1 MDALLVTNLELNENE
16 GIYKKIYAEAS
27 AIGKIVGRC
36 FLVTKKGAGALIV
49 NTKTGEKEET
59 SIPVLKFARRW
70 IVQNPIQL
78 LYIRLMIPSF
88 DLISLMKEARKRK
101 TKVYYEIP
109 TYPYYGEQYKAS
121 RKKYRAI
128 AKICIDVC
136 FSPLIKHF
144 ADSIVV
150 IISNSKVRLHKKMV
164 EITNGVNTDN
174 IQSKQYGKKNDD
186 VFRMVTVG
194 TLYPY
199 HGYDRVL
206 MGLKDCG
213 ENIEGTPIEFHVIGA
228 SPTINELKA
237 YVRNLGLKRVFF
249 HGMKTTEEL
258 NVMFDDFDIG
268 LGCLALHRRNADIDT
283 TLKIIEYY
291 CRGVPAVTSGKSPYK
306 DDRVTIRVN
315 DGEDSI
321 DIKKIYEQWKLI
333 DGEILESLS
342 ENAKK
347 EFSWNYIMK
356 DLLKN
361 IKENTG
367 ELEL

>member
-1 MDALLVTNLELNENE
+1 MDALFVTSLELNENE

-27 AIGKIVGRC
+27 AIGKKVGNC
-36 FLVTKKGAGALIV
+36 FLVTQKGAGALIV
-49 NTKTGEKEET
+49 NTSTGEKEE
-59 SIPVLKFARRW
+59 SNMPVLKFAKRW
-70 IVQNPIQL
+70 IVQKSTQL
-78 LYIRLMIPSF
+78 LYIRLMVPSF
-88 DLISLMKEARKRK
+88 DLISLMKEAQKRK

-128 AKICIDVC
+128 AKICIDAC
-136 FSPLIKHF
+136 FSPLIKHY

-150 IISNSKVRLHKKMV
+150 IRSNSRIKLHKKMV
-164 EITNGVNTDN
+164 EITNGVKTDN
-174 IQSKQYGKKNDD
+174 IKSRKYNIQKDN

-206 MGLKDCG
+206 AGLKECG
-213 ENIEGTPIEFHVIGA
+213 ENIDGIPVEFHVIGA
-228 SPTINELKA
+228 SQTINELKEYA
-237 YVRNLGLKRVFF
+237 HKLGLERVFF

-258 NVMFDDFDIG
+258 NIMYDEFDIG

-291 CRGVPAVTSGKSPYK
+291 CRGVPVVTSGKSPYIE
-306 DDRVTIRVN
+306 DDCVTITIP
-315 DGEDSI
+315 DGEDAI
-321 DIKKIYEQWKLI
+321 DIRQIYNMWKNIDKSKLI
-333 DGEILESLS
+333 GLS

-347 EFSWNYIMK
+347 VFSWDYIMK
-356 DLLKN
+356 QL
-361 IKENTG
+361 IKKTM
-367 ELEL
+367 